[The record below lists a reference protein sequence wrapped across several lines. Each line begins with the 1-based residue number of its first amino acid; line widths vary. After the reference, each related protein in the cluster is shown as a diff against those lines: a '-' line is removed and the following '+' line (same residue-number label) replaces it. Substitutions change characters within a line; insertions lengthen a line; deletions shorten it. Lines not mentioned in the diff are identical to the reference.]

1 MLCNRKEA
9 KALKNQVMRN
19 LENLK
24 KSEMVALLT
33 EIEDQLKN
41 AVENS
46 KKTGERLNPESLQ
59 ERLAYE
65 KGSLEGT
72 IEWLIRAIDLVKG

>member
-1 MLCNRKEA
+1 
-9 KALKNQVMRN
+9 MRN
-19 LENLK
+19 LENLE

>member
-1 MLCNRKEA
+1 
-9 KALKNQVMRN
+9 MRN
-19 LENLK
+19 LKDLK

-33 EIEDQLKN
+33 EIEDQLRN
-41 AVENS
+41 ASES
-46 KKTGERLNPESLQ
+46 AKETGQRLNPESLQ

-72 IEWLIRAIDLVKG
+72 IEWLIRAIDLVKE

>member
-1 MLCNRKEA
+1 
-9 KALKNQVMRN
+9 MRN
-19 LENLK
+19 LKDLNK
-24 KSEMVALLT
+24 GEMLGLLT
-33 EIEDQLKN
+33 EIEDELRN

>member
-1 MLCNRKEA
+1 LRAIINH
-9 KALKNQVMRN
+9 LNKNKVMRT

-24 KSEMVALLT
+24 KSEMLALLT
-33 EIEDQLKN
+33 EIDDQLRN

-46 KKTGERLNPESLQ
+46 KKTGERLNPESLH
-59 ERLAYE
+59 ERLCYE

>member
-1 MLCNRKEA
+1 
-9 KALKNQVMRN
+9 MRN
-19 LENLK
+19 LENLE

-41 AVENS
+41 AIENS

>member
-1 MLCNRKEA
+1 
-9 KALKNQVMRN
+9 MRN